1 MILSQIRRAGG
12 RVKYF
17 GKFSDD
23 FNACFTAVKEALGQ
37 VDMLITTGGVSVGDY
52 DYLPAIYEKLGASFL
67 LIKLQC
73 DQEVLRL

>member
-1 MILSQIRRAGG
+1 MILM
-12 RVKYF
+12 RVLQL
-17 GKFSDD
+17 
-23 FNACFTAVKEALGQ
+23 KEALGQ

-52 DYLPAIYEKLGASFL
+52 DYLPAIYEKLGASVL

>member
-1 MILSQIRRAGG
+1 M
-12 RVKYF
+12 
-17 GKFSDD
+17 
-23 FNACFTAVKEALGQ
+23 KEALGQ

-52 DYLPAIYEKLGASFL
+52 DYLPAIYEKLGASVL